1 TFTDRRYEIWTMTS
15 SWHNLPEI
23 RGHGQ
28 GIGAE
33 HRAQAV
39 SPQLRLPA
47 DARGR
52 TGARAATVTDA
63 GIVEAADADV
73 DADVA
78 TVTASAL
85 ELDLAPAYPEAAGVR
100 SYRRRAALELPGR
113 EPVLAPAPADQPA
126 AAPQPGPAVVLN
138 HVIAGEI
145 LDHRP
150 GLLRVR
156 ALSQALVEI
165 RWDRD
170 LGAGTLERRAV
181 DDPLLAQSWG
191 EAVHRLRLTA
201 LDRGTGLAHGS
212 TTLTVQQIR

>member
-1 TFTDRRYEIWTMTS
+1 M
-15 SWHNLPEI
+15 
-23 RGHGQ
+23 
-28 GIGAE
+28 
-33 HRAQAV
+33 
-39 SPQLRLPA
+39 
-47 DARGR
+47 
-52 TGARAATVTDA
+52 
-63 GIVEAADADV
+63 
-73 DADVA
+73 
-78 TVTASAL
+78 
-85 ELDLAPAYPEAAGVR
+85 
-100 SYRRRAALELPGR
+100 
-113 EPVLAPAPADQPA
+113 
-126 AAPQPGPAVVLN
+126 LN

-212 TTLTVQQIR
+212 TTLTVQQIRDAPPAQTAIRP